1 MGTRTKMIQIKHNS
15 RQQGKTVD
23 FFKTVETF
31 LHNQGVV
38 TVVVND
44 GEKELLLKHM
54 KKTFGNLL
62 QTKPLENG
70 LVLLLK

>member
-1 MGTRTKMIQIKHNS
+1 MIQIRHNG

-38 TVVVND
+38 AVVVDND
-44 GEKELLLKHM
+44 EQEQLLKHM

-62 QTKPLENG
+62 QTKPIDNG
-70 LVLLLK
+70 LVLSLK